1 MEGFFE
7 LVYRIVAQIPEGKV
21 VTYGQIAA
29 CLGSPGSARVVGWAM
44 RTAPSNLPCHRVVNR
59 FGHPN
64 CPLGG
69 AQVHRAKLEAEGVTF
84 NADGCVD
91 LEKHLWNLAIT
102 II

>member
-21 VTYGQIAA
+21 VTYGQIAT
-29 CLGSPGSARVVGWAM
+29 CLGKPGSARVVGWAM
-44 RTAPSNLPCHRVVNR
+44 RTAPSNLPWHRVVDR
-59 FGHPN
+59 FGYPK
-64 CPLGG
+64 CRTGG
-69 AQVHRAKLEAEGVTF
+69 MEVHRAKLEAEGVTF

-91 LEKHLWNLAIT
+91 LEKYLWNLAIT